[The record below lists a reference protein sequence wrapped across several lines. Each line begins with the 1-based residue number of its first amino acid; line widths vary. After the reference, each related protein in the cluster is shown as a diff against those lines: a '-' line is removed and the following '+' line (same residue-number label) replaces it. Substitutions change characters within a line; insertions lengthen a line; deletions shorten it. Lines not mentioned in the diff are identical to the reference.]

1 MIYQRKIGILLI
13 THLREVKVLK
23 EIQVTLPTDR
33 KTLMDEFLKEF
44 SLQATSYDFGVS
56 FRYELRID
64 DYQTNILIEEFK
76 ARGIGTAYGEIIV
89 RPVSLMISSMREKDE
104 LPASAGVNREEI
116 LANLGEIS
124 GFAKTYIL
132 MNVLAA
138 TLAAFGLLN
147 NDVVVIIASMIVA
160 PLLGPIILTSLGLLS
175 LETTSYIKR
184 GLLAEISGIAATV
197 IIGGLIGSFFLYF
210 EPIDEMTIQNDPL
223 YSQILARTALNIPT
237 ISLALLG
244 GLAAGII
251 VARGLDVSIV
261 GVAIAASLCPPAATI
276 GILGAVGAWSLAFH
290 ATSLLLLNI
299 LAINLSCTA
308 VFWIFGVKSRGL
320 SKRQTEKVRRMN
332 IIWILV
338 VSILLVIIVVLA
350 NVI

>member
-1 MIYQRKIGILLI
+1 M
-13 THLREVKVLK
+13 K

-33 KTLMDEFLKEF
+33 KTLMEEFLKEF
-44 SLQATSYDFGVS
+44 SLQATSYDFGES
-56 FRYELRID
+56 FRFECRID
-64 DYQTNILIEEFK
+64 DYQTNYALEELK
-76 ARGIGTAYGEIIV
+76 ARGIGVAYGDIVV
-89 RPVSLMISSMREKDE
+89 RPVSLIISSRKEEDV
-104 LPASAGVNREEI
+104 LPASAGVNRQEI

-124 GFAKTYIL
+124 GISSSYLL
-132 MNVLAA
+132 MNILAA
-138 TLAAFGLLN
+138 ALATFGLLN

-160 PLLGPIILTSLGLLS
+160 PLLGPIVLTSLGLLS

-184 GLLAEISGIAATV
+184 GLFAEISGISVTV
-197 IIGGLIGSFFLYF
+197 IIGALIGTIFQSIVK
-210 EPIDEMTIQNDPL
+210 IDVNKLKELGYTEIIN
-223 YSQILARTALNIPT
+223 RTELTVPT

-276 GILGAVGAWSLAFH
+276 GILGALGAWNLAFQ

-299 LAINLSCTA
+299 LAINLSCTG

-320 SKRQTEKVRRMN
+320 SKRQAEKVRRMN
-332 IIWILV
+332 IIWILGV
-338 VSILLVIIVVLA
+338 TILLVLIVIFNFA
-350 NVI
+350 G

>member
-1 MIYQRKIGILLI
+1 M
-13 THLREVKVLK
+13 K

-33 KTLMDEFLKEF
+33 KTLMEEFLKEF
-44 SLQATSYDFGVS
+44 SLQATSYDFGES
-56 FRYELRID
+56 FRFECRID
-64 DYQTNILIEEFK
+64 DYQTNYALEELK
-76 ARGIGTAYGEIIV
+76 ARGIGVAYGDIVV
-89 RPVSLMISSMREKDE
+89 RPVSLLISSRKEEDV
-104 LPASAGVNREEI
+104 LPASAGVNRQEI

-124 GFAKTYIL
+124 GLSSSYLL
-132 MNVLAA
+132 MNILAA
-138 TLAAFGLLN
+138 ALAAFGLLN

-160 PLLGPIILTSLGLLS
+160 PLLGPIVLTSLGLLS

-184 GLLAEISGIAATV
+184 GLLAEISGISVTV
-197 IIGGLIGSFFLYF
+197 IVGALIGIVFQSL
-210 EPIDEMTIQNDPL
+210 ERIDADKLKEL
-223 YSQILARTALNIPT
+223 GYSEIMNRTALTVPT

-276 GILGAVGAWSLAFH
+276 GILGALGAWSLALK

-299 LAINLSCTA
+299 LAINLSCTG

-320 SKRQTEKVRRMN
+320 SKRQAEKVRRMN
-332 IIWILV
+332 IIWIFV
-338 VSILLVIIVVLA
+338 VTLLLILILLSA
-350 NVI
+350 GTT

>member
-1 MIYQRKIGILLI
+1 
-13 THLREVKVLK
+13 
-23 EIQVTLPTDR
+23 
-33 KTLMDEFLKEF
+33 MDEFLKEF

-89 RPVSLMISSMREKDE
+89 RPVSLMISSKREKDE
-104 LPASAGVNREEI
+104 LPSSAGVNREEI

-124 GFAKTYIL
+124 GFARTYLL

-160 PLLGPIILTSLGLLS
+160 PLLGPIVLTSLGLLS

-184 GLLAEISGIAATV
+184 GLLAEITGISTTV
-197 IIGGLIGSFFLYF
+197 IVGGLIGSIFQYF
-210 EPIDEMTIQNDPL
+210 EPIDENTIQNDPL
-223 YSQILARTALNIPT
+223 YSEILARTALTVPT

-276 GILGAVGAWSLAFH
+276 GILGALGAWVLAFH

-299 LAINLSCTA
+299 LAINLSCSA

-320 SKRQTEKVRRMN
+320 SKRQAAKVRRMN

-338 VSILLVIIVVLA
+338 VSILLVIIIALA

>member
-1 MIYQRKIGILLI
+1 M
-13 THLREVKVLK
+13 K

-33 KTLMDEFLKEF
+33 KTLMEEFLKEF
-44 SLQATSYDFGVS
+44 SLQATSYDFGES
-56 FRYELRID
+56 FRFECQMD
-64 DYQTNILIEEFK
+64 DYQTNYALEELK
-76 ARGIGTAYGEIIV
+76 ARGIGVAYGDIVV
-89 RPVSLMISSMREKDE
+89 RPVSLLISSKKEEDV
-104 LPASAGVNREEI
+104 LPASAGVNRQEI

-124 GFAKTYIL
+124 GFSSSYLL
-132 MNVLAA
+132 MN
-138 TLAAFGLLN
+138 TLAAALAALGLLN

-184 GLLAEISGIAATV
+184 GLLAEISGISVTV
-197 IIGGLIGSFFLYF
+197 IVGALIGTVFQYF
-210 EPIDEMTIQNDPL
+210 MRIDVDSLKEL
-223 YSQILARTALNIPT
+223 GYSEIVGRTNLDVAT

-276 GILGAVGAWSLAFH
+276 GILGAFGAWDLAFQ

-299 LAINLSCTA
+299 LAINLSCSG

-320 SKRQTEKVRRMN
+320 SKRQAEKVRRMN
-332 IIWILV
+332 IIWILGIT
-338 VSILLVIIVVLA
+338 ILLVLIVIFNLRG
-350 NVI
+350 